1 MHDWQRYGLMVA
13 MGPILWLQGKYVRKV
28 TPRLPEPEGAR
39 SGITG
44 TGPRLRLLITGD
56 SAAAGVGAAS
66 QSAALSGQLLEQ
78 LAQHF
83 CVEWQLVA
91 VSGLDSIGMMALFEN
106 TPATKFDVVIM
117 SMGANDVTSLMSPSE
132 WLSWQGRLA
141 QEIQSRFEPELLV
154 HSAVPPMERFTALPQ
169 PLRWFIGQWAA
180 EMNRLLQSSLNNSS
194 SRLFHHPFQE
204 RVPGGLASDGFHP
217 GTVAYTVW
225 AQGLSREILS
235 RIDRP

>member
-1 MHDWQRYGLMVA
+1 MLDWQRYGLMVA

-28 TPRLPEPEGAR
+28 TPRLPEPEGVR
-39 SGITG
+39 SGIAG

-56 SAAAGVGAAS
+56 SAAAGVGAES

-83 CVEWQLVA
+83 SVEWQLMA

-106 TPATKFDVVIM
+106 APATKFDVVIM
-117 SMGANDVTSLMSPSE
+117 SMGANDVTSLMSPPE
-132 WLSWQGRLA
+132 WLSWQDRLA

-180 EMNRLLQSSLNNSS
+180 EMNRQLQASLSNSP

-217 GTVAYTVW
+217 GPLAYTVW

-235 RIDRP
+235 RIHRP